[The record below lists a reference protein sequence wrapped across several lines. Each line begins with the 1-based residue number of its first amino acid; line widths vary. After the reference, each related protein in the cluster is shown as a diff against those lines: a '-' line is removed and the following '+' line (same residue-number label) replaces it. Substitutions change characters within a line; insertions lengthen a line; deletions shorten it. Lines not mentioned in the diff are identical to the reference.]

1 MFDRM
6 DPKQIIENKNKN
18 MKFNEK
24 SVNVRTTKCPIFQI

>member
-1 MFDRM
+1 MLDRM

-24 SVNVRTTKCPIFQI
+24 SVNERNTKCPIFKI